1 MIGKIFNSSSKG
13 ADNFKNV
20 QYIKIV
26 IVVWNIIVA
35 EWNVRMVV

>member
-1 MIGKIFNSSSKG
+1 MIGKILNSSSEG